1 MERKRKGGAEK
12 LRDKKRLA
20 LQANA
25 AKCGKISEMFATA
38 GPSSAPVSWSIL
50 FLLINNTFWKCIMRP
65 LSLIAFN
72 SLHGLRYVENS
83 CTVGVRLLARIF
95 CTALDRF

>member
-38 GPSSAPVSWSIL
+38 GPSSAPVDDSDAGGDTIQRPTVS
-50 FLLINNTFWKCIMRP
+50 LLIMN
-65 LSLIAFN
+65 
-72 SLHGLRYVENS
+72 
-83 CTVGVRLLARIF
+83 
-95 CTALDRF
+95 